1 MNRKPRRIYASDLKG
16 IGHELKHYGMPR
28 RSGRYPWGSGKQPQR
43 NRNIYNVYRQLKEE
57 SKRQGCELT
66 DAQIAAQWGMSQ
78 TKLKALKSLG
88 RDEQRAYDI
97 ARAKKLM
104 IRCGNNKSEVGRRMG
119 IPESTVRSLLNEDRE
134 KRTNLT
140 KDTANSIKEFVDK
153 NKYVDIGKGT
163 EIALNVSPDRM
174 KTAIEMLKAD
184 GYKTHS
190 IYIDQMGTNYQTTL
204 KCLVPPGVDY
214 QELRAHR
221 YDIKPVSDIV
231 IQADGTRKPGPEPFT
246 QIDSKR
252 IAINYAEDGGVD
264 KDGLIELR
272 RGVKDLNLGKANY
285 AQVRIGVEGTH
296 YLKGMA
302 VYADDLPDGIDIRF
316 NTNKKRGTPMMGP
329 KDNTVLKPQKSDPN
343 NPFGASIKDDDK
355 LKMVQS
361 HYIDIDGKEK
371 RSALNVVNEEG
382 NWADWAKSLSSQF
395 LSKQS
400 VPLAR
405 NQLNQKYAE
414 KQLEF
419 EEIKSLTNN
428 TLKKVLLE
436 KFADG
441 CDGAA
446 VDLKAAAL
454 PGQASHVLIP
464 CPSLKPNEI
473 YAPKYKDGEHVILV
487 RFPHAS
493 ITEIPELV
501 VNNKNAEARN
511 MLGLHP
517 TDAVGINKATA
528 DRMSGADFDG
538 DSALVIPAN
547 NPGGK
552 VRIRTAPQ
560 YEALKGFSTD
570 EYALPPGHP
579 ESAVITTKEKG
590 KQMGI
595 VSNLIT
601 DMTLKGA
608 EQNPQHMVWAIKHS
622 MVVIDAEKH
631 ELDWKKSYEDNHIEE
646 LKKLYQQRPEID
658 PKTGENK
665 YGGAGTIVSR
675 AKSEVRVNERRA
687 ITGIIPYKVDSK
699 GNSTG
704 NTDPETGKIM
714 KSALETGKHYTK
726 VHKNGREEVV
736 YNTQSS
742 TKMAE
747 AEDAFTLTSGGS
759 RENPGHPM
767 EGVYATFA
775 NEMKSL
781 ANEARKAYL
790 DTPNHTQNPQAK
802 KEYAQERKE
811 LLEAVLKAKM
821 NAPKER
827 QAQLLANKEV
837 DVLKEEHPDMDYE
850 HIQKAK
856 GKAIANARKI
866 VGAHKDRI
874 DITDRQWEAI
884 QAGAIS
890 HSVLLDVLNNTDLDK
905 VKQRAMPRSQKVQIT
920 DAKKAMILS
929 LANNYESAADIAEV
943 TGISATTITKIING
957 TYES

>member
-1 MNRKPRRIYASDLKG
+1 MSRNKEYNG
-16 IGHELKHYGMPR
+16 NGTNIGRTAKWYGMPR
-28 RSGRYPWGSGKQPQR
+28 RSGRYPWGSGKKPQR
-43 NRNIYNVYRQLKEE
+43 NRNIYNVYRQLKEQ
-57 SKRQGCELT
+57 SKKDGKELT
-66 DAQIAAQWGMSQ
+66 DKEIADMWGMSQ

-88 RDEQRAYDI
+88 RDEQRQYDI
-97 ARAKKLM
+97 NRAKKLM
-104 IRCGNNKSEVGRRMG
+104 ARCGNNKSEVGRRMG

-134 KRTNLT
+134 MRTNLT
-140 KDTANSIKEFVDK
+140 KNAADSIKKFADE
-153 NKYVDIGKGT
+153 NKYIDIGKGT
-163 EIALNVSPDRM
+163 EIALGISPDRM

-184 GYKTHS
+184 GYKTHTVW
-190 IYIDQMGTNYQTTL
+190 IDQMGTNYQTTI

-214 QELRAHR
+214 QELRDHK

-231 IQADGTRKPGPEPFT
+231 IKPDGTRTPGPEPYT
-246 QIDSKR
+246 QIDPKR
-252 IAINYAEDGGVD
+252 IQVKYAEEGGIE

-272 RGVKDLNLGKANY
+272 RGVKDISLGKANY
-285 AQVRIGVEGTH
+285 AQVRIGVDGTH

-316 NTNKKRGTPMMGP
+316 NTNKKLGTPMMGP
-329 KDNTVLKPQKSDPN
+329 KDNTVLKPQKSDVN
-343 NPFGASIKDDDK
+343 NPFGASIKEPEN
-355 LKMVQS
+355 LKMVQT
-361 HYIDIDGKEK
+361 YYTDDDGKQK
-371 RSALNVVNEEG
+371 RSAINVVNEEG
-382 NWADWAKSLSSQF
+382 NWADWAKTLSSQF

-400 VPLAR
+400 VPLAKS
-405 NQLNQKYAE
+405 QLDQKYTD
-414 KQLEF
+414 KLLEF
-419 EEIKSLTNN
+419 ETIKSLTNP

-441 CDGAA
+441 CDAAA

-464 CPSLKPNEI
+464 CPSIKENEV
-473 YAPKYKDGEHVILV
+473 YAPKYPDGTHVILV

-501 VNNKNAEARN
+501 VNNTNPEAKK
-511 MLGLHP
+511 MLGTHP
-517 TDAVGINKATA
+517 TDAIAVNKATA

-560 YEALKGFSTD
+560 YDQLKGFATD
-570 EYALPPGHP
+570 EYKLPPGHKD
-579 ESAVITTKEKG
+579 SDVITTKEKG

-608 EQNPQHMVWAIKHS
+608 ETNPQHMVWAIKHS

-646 LKKLYQQRPEID
+646 LKKIYQQRPEID
-658 PKTGENK
+658 PKTGEHK

-675 AKSEVRVNERRA
+675 AKSEERVRERRP
-687 ITGIIPYKVDSK
+687 ITGIIPYKK
-699 GNSTG
+699 GADGKYTG
-704 NTDPETGKIM
+704 NTDPETGEIVTNK
-714 KSALETGKHYTK
+714 LETGRHYTK

-736 YNTQSS
+736 YSTQSS

-747 AEDAFTLTSGGS
+747 AKDAFTLTSGGS

-775 NEMKSL
+775 NQMKKM
-781 ANEARKAYL
+781 ANDARKEYIA
-790 DTPNHTQNPQAK
+790 TPNQRQDPLAK
-802 KEYAQERKE
+802 KKYAQERKE
-811 LLEAVLKAKM
+811 LLEAVLRAKA
-821 NAPKER
+821 NSPKER

-837 DVLKEEHPDMDYE
+837 DIIREDNPDIDYE
-850 HIQKAK
+850 HIKKAK
-856 GKAIANARKI
+856 GKAIAKARKV
-866 VGAHKDRI
+866 VGAKKEKI
-874 DITDRQWEAI
+874 ELTDKQWEAI

-890 HSVLLDVLNNTDLDK
+890 HSTLLDVLNNTDLDK
-905 VKQRAMPRSQKVQIT
+905 VKQRAMPREQKFT
-920 DAKKAMILS
+920 LSDAKIASIKAMS
-929 LANNYESAADIAEV
+929 TTYTQAQIAERF
-943 TGISATTITKIING
+943 GISSSVVSKVING
-957 TYES
+957 TY